1 MKFLRINS
9 FDKEK
14 KWRYVEEFLSH
25 AGDSLLSFRYYN
37 KRGKDVLEEH
47 LHTVLLYDKEAIIGY
62 GHLDKCDKGSVWLGI
77 CLVSNKRGKGIG
89 KKIMA
94 NLVEYSDNIDNKV
107 ITILQFFGLR
117 FLKQQVICEWV
128 PIQIKTNDSNNYN
141 WGVYLQMGGMES
153 FFKHMCFFSF
163 HYC

>member
-37 KRGKDVLEEH
+37 KRGKHVLEEH
-47 LHTVLLYDKEAIIGY
+47 LHTVLLYDNEGIVGY
-62 GHLDKCDKGSVWLGI
+62 GHLDTCDTGRVWLGI
-77 CLVSNKRGKGIG
+77 CLIPKKRGKGIG

-94 NLVEYSDNIDNKV
+94 NLIEYSDSIDNKV
-107 ITILQFFGLR
+107 IRLSVD
-117 FLKQQVICEWV
+117 K
-128 PIQIKTNDSNNYN
+128 SNVAGKKLYEHFDFCVYN
-141 WGVYLQMGGMES
+141 ETEEMYFMKRCKDV
-153 FFKHMCFFSF
+153 
-163 HYC
+163 

>member
-107 ITILQFFGLR
+107 IKLSVDKSNVSGKKLYEHFG
-117 FLKQQVICEWV
+117 FCV
-128 PIQIKTNDSNNYN
+128 YN
-141 WGVYLQMGGMES
+141 ETEEMYFMERC
-153 FFKHMCFFSF
+153 KDV
-163 HYC
+163 